1 MSRNN
6 ATMSD
11 MKHALEGIS
20 GRLDITGEKTD
31 ELENT
36 VTPTVKMTSL
46 SMILRI
52 GLRSWRSQRSEL
64 GFEF

>member
-20 GRLDITGEKTD
+20 GRLDITGKKTD
-31 ELENT
+31 ELKNT
-36 VTPTVKMTSL
+36 A
-46 SMILRI
+46 I
-52 GLRSWRSQRSEL
+52 EL
-64 GFEF
+64 YQIKCRKKD

>member
-31 ELENT
+31 DLENT
-36 VTPTVKMTSL
+36 AIELYKMKC
-46 SMILRI
+46 RKKD
-52 GLRSWRSQRSEL
+52 
-64 GFEF
+64 